1 MKKHTRPELMNMSKE
16 ELVCEVRAAQIRLEN
31 TERVLDRTKKVMKDW
46 APVLH
51 GKWRYSA
58 VYTFLGIDSTGMA
71 KHEKKVVYFCSCCGK
86 YVLTPTAFC
95 PYCPAIMDGG
105 TENET

>member
-31 TERVLDRTKKVMKDW
+31 TERVLDRAKKVMKDW
-46 APVLH
+46 APVVH

-71 KHEKKVVYFCSCCGK
+71 KHEKKAVYFCSCCGK